1 MGSKHINKQL
11 RHLLKAPRHMTMA
24 DCDPDATTGY
34 PGQGKDD
41 APALTAKLGLEL
53 SDWQEKLYA
62 ENKEDDTPR
71 RNVLVILQGLDTSG
85 KGGIIR
91 HVFGLVDPQGLTI
104 HAFKQPSA
112 EELAHDF
119 LWRIAREVPERGM
132 IGIFDRSQYEDVL
145 VVRVD
150 GLVTPDVWEKRYD
163 QINDFEAELASQ
175 GTSIIKCFLNISP
188 DEQKRRLLERV
199 ENPTKHWKYSRTDVN
214 VRRKWGDY
222 MHAYED
228 VLNRCNTEIAPWYVI
243 PSNKKWYRN
252 WAVATLLLEQLRD
265 MAPTWPK
272 GDFIVPDE
280 IASIESSLPSTT
292 HK

>member
-1 MGSKHINKQL
+1 
-11 RHLLKAPRHMTMA
+11 MA
-24 DCDPDATTGY
+24 DLDPDSTPGY
-34 PGQGKDD
+34 PGGGKD
-41 APALTAKLGLEL
+41 AAAALTANLGVEL

-62 ENKEDDTPR
+62 ENKEDDTPH

-104 HAFKQPSA
+104 HAFKQPSP

-119 LWRIAREVPERGM
+119 LWRIRREVPGRGM

-150 GLVTPDVWEKRYD
+150 SLVAEDVWQRRYD

-199 ENPTKHWKYSRTDVN
+199 ENPAKHWKYSSGDVS
-214 VRRKWGDY
+214 VRHKWWDY
-222 MHAYED
+222 MRAYED
-228 VLNRCNTEIAPWYVI
+228 VLNRCNTQVAPWYVI
-243 PSNKKWYRN
+243 PSDKKWYRN
-252 WAVATLLLEQLRD
+252 WAVATLLLEHLEE
-265 MAPTWPK
+265 MAPAWPA
-272 GDFIVPDE
+272 GHFVVADE
-280 IASIESSLPSTT
+280 IASIEASLPN
-292 HK
+292 

>member
-1 MGSKHINKQL
+1 MGSKHIKKQL
-11 RHLLKAPRHMTMA
+11 RTLLKAPHQVAMA
-24 DCDPDATTGY
+24 DLDPDATPGY
-34 PGQGKDD
+34 PGSGKDD
-41 APALTAKLGLEL
+41 AASLTAKLGLEL

-62 ENKEDDTPR
+62 ENKEDDTPH

-104 HAFKQPSA
+104 HAFKQPSQ

-119 LWRIAREVPERGM
+119 LWRIARETPCRGM

-150 GLVTPDVWEKRYD
+150 GLVPPDVWQARFD

-199 ENPTKHWKYSRTDVN
+199 ENPAKHWKYSRADVG
-214 VRRKWGDY
+214 VRRKWWDY
-222 MHAYED
+222 MRAYED
-228 VLNRCNTEIAPWYVI
+228 VLNRCNTEVAPWYVI
-243 PSNKKWYRN
+243 PSDKKWYRN
-252 WAVATLLLEQLRD
+252 WAVATLLLEHLRD
-265 MAPTWPK
+265 MAPAWPK
-272 GDFIVPDE
+272 GDFVVPDE
-280 IASIESSLPSTT
+280 VASIESSLK
-292 HK
+292 H

>member
-1 MGSKHINKQL
+1 MGNKHVKNHL
-11 RHLLKAPRHMTMA
+11 RTLLKAPAQVRMA
-24 DCDPDATTGY
+24 DLDPDATTGY
-34 PGQGKDD
+34 PGRGKED
-41 APALTAKLGLEL
+41 APSLTAKLGLEL

-91 HVFGLVDPQGLTI
+91 HVFGLVDPQGLAI

-150 GLVTPDVWEKRYD
+150 SLVAPDVWEKRYD

-199 ENPTKHWKYSRTDVN
+199 ENPDKHWKYSHGDVD
-214 VRRKWGDY
+214 VRRKWWDY
-222 MHAYED
+222 MQAYED
-228 VLNRCNTEIAPWYVI
+228 VLNRCNTDVAPWYVI

-265 MAPTWPK
+265 LAPAWPK

-280 IASIESSLPSTT
+280 VASIEASLPSTA